1 MSVLGIEFT
10 GGSRVYIKSQER
22 KRLHIKIE
30 KSHGKD
36 FKVVPVCVVRDH
48 LGSKAGSWRIAC
60 NARSQSLMKRTK
72 QGRCS
77 T

>member
-10 GGSRVYIKSQER
+10 GGRRVYIKSQEHE
-22 KRLHIKIE
+22 RLHIKIE
-30 KSHGKD
+30 KSHGED
-36 FKVVPVCVVRDH
+36 FKVVPVRDH
-48 LGSKAGSWRIAC
+48 LGSQAGSWRIAC
-60 NARSQSLMKRTK
+60 NARWQSLMKRTK